1 MDDSLLQMF
10 VEDTKADLTDIEAD
24 LLDIEEGGAEYDSEL
39 VTRIFRTAHAIKGS
53 ASLLGLEKVREL
65 AHRIENVL
73 DMVRSGEMELT
84 HAVADAVVASF
95 DKILELIEDIEASEA
110 ADTEALVSALTSL
123 ISASLPPERQASL
136 AKTRQVVLPDDRV
149 VFEVPEHDLIQAR
162 KGGNFLYLV
171 EYDLIADVHR
181 KSKTPL
187 DLLNFLEKSGLLLDC
202 KMDIAAV
209 GTLDDELTRRI
220 PLYVFYATI
229 LEEDLVRAVFQVDS
243 RYIHTV
249 RHDDAHGVERAWPL
263 LTQRESA
270 RAAAAPPIDK
280 ESLDSM
286 EAAFDES
293 LARMG
298 GAQPTT
304 QQPDDAAEAQS
315 PATAGSDAAIVLT
328 GRLTIERAAE
338 LKDMFAQALDAGE
351 DVSVDLSQVED
362 ADVTFL
368 QVLWAAYTS
377 AGQRGLR
384 ISLDGEIPEGL
395 KELAGRAGFA
405 DLTPETQV
413 QPEFP
418 LLGQA
423 VEG

>member
-1 MDDSLLQMF
+1 M
-10 VEDTKADLTDIEAD
+10 
-24 LLDIEEGGAEYDSEL
+24 
-39 VTRIFRTAHAIKGS
+39 
-53 ASLLGLEKVREL
+53 
-65 AHRIENVL
+65 
-73 DMVRSGEMELT
+73 
-84 HAVADAVVASF
+84 
-95 DKILELIEDIEASEA
+95 
-110 ADTEALVSALTSL
+110 
-123 ISASLPPERQASL
+123 
-136 AKTRQVVLPDDRV
+136 LPDDHV
-149 VFEVPEHDLIQAR
+149 VFEIPEHDLIQAR

-181 KSKTPL
+181 KNKTPL
-187 DLLNFLEKSGLLLDC
+187 DLLDFLEKSGLLLDC
-202 KMDIAAV
+202 KMDLAAV

-243 RYIHTV
+243 RYIHVV
-249 RHDDAHGVERAWPL
+249 RHDDGHGVERAWPL

-270 RAAAAPPIDK
+270 RPTAAAPIDK
-280 ESLDSM
+280 DALDSM

-298 GAQPTT
+298 GAQPTA
-304 QQPDDAAEAQS
+304 QQPDDAVEEQS
-315 PATAGSDAAIVLT
+315 PAAAGSDAAIVLT

-338 LKDMFAQALDAGE
+338 LKDMFAQALDAGD
-351 DVSVDLSQVED
+351 DVSVDLSGVED

-384 ISLDGEIPEGL
+384 ISLAGEIPESL
-395 KELAGRAGFA
+395 KELAGRAGLA
-405 DLTPETQV
+405 DLTPETQI

-418 LLGQA
+418 LLGRA
-423 VEG
+423 MEG